1 MAGFKKKAHG
11 GGGHGGA
18 WVISFADLMS
28 LLMAF
33 FVMLLSFSVQDQE
46 KLNMAAGSVQ
56 NAFGIQPFSD
66 MTGMI
71 ERLGNPKRDF
81 LKDMTPEDMK
91 ASTEFATEDRPENE
105 SQGQEAN
112 TWTKEKT

>member
-1 MAGFKKKAHG
+1 MAKKGHGG
-11 GGGHGGA
+11 GGGHGGT

-56 NAFGIQPFSD
+56 KAFGIQPFSD

-71 ERLGNPKRDF
+71 ERDGNPKRDF
-81 LKDMTPEDMK
+81 LKPMTPEEMK
-91 ASTEFATEDRPENE
+91 ASTEFANE
-105 SQGQEAN
+105 SHPDH
-112 TWTKEKT
+112 EK

>member
-1 MAGFKKKAHG
+1 MAKKGHGG
-11 GGGHGGA
+11 GGGHGGT

-56 NAFGIQPFSD
+56 NAFGIQPYSD

-71 ERLGNPKRDF
+71 ERSGNPKREY
-81 LKDMTPEDMK
+81 LKNVAPQDTR
-91 ASTEFATEDRPENE
+91 AATEFATKD
-105 SQGQEAN
+105 
-112 TWTKEKT
+112 K

>member
-1 MAGFKKKAHG
+1 MSGGGKKKGG

-56 NAFGIQPFSD
+56 NAFGIQPFST

-71 ERLGNPKRDF
+71 ERSGNPKRDF
-81 LKDMTPEDMK
+81 LKNMTPTEIK
-91 ASTEFATEDRPENE
+91 ASTEFATE
-105 SQGQEAN
+105 S
-112 TWTKEKT
+112 K